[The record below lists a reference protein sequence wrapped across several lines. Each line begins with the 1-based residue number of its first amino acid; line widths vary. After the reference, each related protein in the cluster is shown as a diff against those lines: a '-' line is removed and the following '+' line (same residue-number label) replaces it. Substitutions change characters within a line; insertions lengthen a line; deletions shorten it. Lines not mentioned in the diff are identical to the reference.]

1 MLIEQFN
8 IHQKYYNNVLGDV
21 SELSILLE
29 RIPDGEELEIENKRI
44 LWHLKDRNKYV
55 EITIEYIII
64 DTKLA
69 DAEYRV
75 KQVTLHSSNG
85 TKRVHEYSN
94 KDLVVSFEKGL
105 LSLQREFKSPVI
117 IK

>member
-8 IHQKYYNNVLGDV
+8 IQQKYYNSVLGDV

-44 LWHLKDRNKYV
+44 LWHRRDRSKHV

-64 DTKLA
+64 DTRLA
-69 DAEYRV
+69 DAEYYV
-75 KQVTLHSSNG
+75 KQVTMHSSNG
-85 TKRVHEYSN
+85 TERVHEYEK
-94 KDLVVSFEKGL
+94 KDLVLAFERGL
-105 LSLQREFKSPVI
+105 LNLQREFKSPVQ